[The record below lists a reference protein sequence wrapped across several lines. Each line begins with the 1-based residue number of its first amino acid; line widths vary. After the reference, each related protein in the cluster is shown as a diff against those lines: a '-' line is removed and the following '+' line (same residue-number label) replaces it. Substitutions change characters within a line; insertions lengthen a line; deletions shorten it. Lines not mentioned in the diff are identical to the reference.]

1 MDEKA
6 FGIDIS
12 SYQYGENKLVDFDRM
27 KAEGKV
33 KFVGCRASIS
43 WGYTDKWFARNW
55 SELRRIDM
63 PRLAYHVVYFDEDTK
78 KQTDHFLRLAELRE
92 GEKLVLDLELED
104 GLSRSTITKT
114 TLGIIEEIRK
124 ETGMLPVLYS
134 RALWMNEFLIQ
145 EEFPKDIEL
154 WLAQYLNP
162 KAYPEFTEEHPVP
175 PMMPAVLKN
184 WKFHQTAEKGSGE
197 AVGVGSYYCDY
208 DRFNGDESV
217 LLAWFGKPVVEN
229 TLENRILA
237 IEKRLGLLEK
247 KLVAG

>member
-12 SYQYGENKLVDFDRM
+12 SYQYGDNKLVDFDRM
-27 KAEGKV
+27 NTGGKV
-33 KFVGCRASIS
+33 KFVACRASIS

-63 PRLAYHVVYFDEDTK
+63 PRLAYHVVYFEEDAK
-78 KQTDHFLRLAELRE
+78 KQAEHFLRLADLRD
-92 GEKLVLDLELED
+92 GEKLVLDLELD
-104 GLSRSTITKT
+104 HGLKRAAITET
-114 TLGIIEEIRK
+114 TVAMIEAIK
-124 ETGMLPVLYS
+124 SATGRMPILYS
-134 RALWMNEFLIQ
+134 RALWINEFLIQ
-145 EEFPKDIEL
+145 EELPREIEL

-162 KAYPEFTEEHPVP
+162 KPDPMFTDEHPSP
-175 PMMPAVLKN
+175 PMLPGVLKN
-184 WKFHQTAEKGSGE
+184 WKFHQTAEKGCGE
-197 AVGVGSYYCDY
+197 EVAVGSYYCDY